1 MGFEELPGWWSHE
14 GLGRGARS
22 EKTWKFYALSAYLVL
37 DISSQIIAYCIIL
50 YYIVLYCI
58 ILYYIV
64 LYSLLYCIIAY
75 WWEVKM
81 LVSQLCPTLC
91 DPMDCSPHPTPPTP
105 RLLCPWNSPSKNT
118 GVSSHSLLQGIFPTQ
133 DSNPGLLHYRQI
145 HYHLSHRNQ

>member
-1 MGFEELPGWWSHE
+1 MHGVWGASRLVITWRFRERGTFRKDMEVLCPFRISCPGHLFPNYS
-14 GLGRGARS
+14 L
-22 EKTWKFYALSAYLVL
+22 
-37 DISSQIIAYCIIL
+37 L
-50 YYIVLYCI
+50 YYIILYCI

-64 LYSLLYCIIAY
+64 LYSLLYCIIDY

-118 GVSSHSLLQGIFPTQ
+118 GVSSHSLHQASLVTHVFPFSCLQSIPASGSLGKIK
-133 DSNPGLLHYRQI
+133 
-145 HYHLSHRNQ
+145 